1 MSNIGISFAKIKII
15 FGIFR
20 TQQALLFLSIS
31 QQVALILLN
40 IPKGFIYL
48 IIDPAIY
55 PSRKKIDTLTHRQRK
70 KQKQSEMT

>member
-40 IPKGFIYL
+40 IPKGFIYP

-55 PSRKKIDTLTHRQRK
+55 PNRKKLIHTHKHKNK
-70 KQKQSEMT
+70 KSKNGQ